1 MKVIP
6 GSAPASGLVG
16 MTAARV
22 HTAQPQPLPSGLW
35 QVLTFE
41 GQAFDSRAFHD
52 PHEAPGQL
60 TVPAG
65 AGGLYQIGGFASFVG
80 DPAGRRLLA
89 VLVND
94 GPVVVA
100 SAAGMPNGATAHVNA
115 STVTLL
121 GDGDRVALGALQD
134 SGFPLTLNA
143 PGDSPGAALWLAR
156 LPG

>member
-1 MKVIP
+1 MKVIFP
-6 GSAPASGLVG
+6 AGPASRPAD
-16 MTAARV
+16 MRAARV
-22 HTAQPQPLPSGLW
+22 HTAQPQPLPSGAW

-52 PHEAPGQL
+52 PHAAPAQL

-65 AGGLYQIGGFASFVG
+65 AGGVYVIGGFVSFVG
-80 DPAGRRLLA
+80 DPAGRRVLA

-94 GPVVVA
+94 EPVAYA